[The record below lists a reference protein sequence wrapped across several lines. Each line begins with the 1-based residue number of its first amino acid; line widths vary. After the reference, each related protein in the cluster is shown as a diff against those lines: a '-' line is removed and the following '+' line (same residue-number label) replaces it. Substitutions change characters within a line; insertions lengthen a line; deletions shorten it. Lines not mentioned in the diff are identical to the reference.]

1 MLHRI
6 KKKND
11 IHEGKWSGLG
21 GKMEKGE
28 SPEECII
35 REVKEEAGLTITNP
49 ILKGIITEPEF
60 DGKND
65 WIVFV
70 FTAENFE
77 GELIECSEGQLEW
90 VPDDKLFDLNL
101 WEGDKLF
108 LKWLL
113 DGKFFS
119 AKFNYKNGEFI
130 GYSVNFH

>member
-11 IHEGKWSGLG
+11 IHEGKWNGLG
-21 GKMEKGE
+21 GKMERGE

-35 REVKEEAGLTITNP
+35 REVKEEAGLKINP
-49 ILKGIITEPEF
+49 VLRGIITEPEF

-70 FTAENFE
+70 YTAEDFQ

-90 VPDDKLFDLNL
+90 IPDDKLFGLNL
-101 WEGDKLF
+101 WEGDRLF

-119 AKFNYKNGEFI
+119 AKFNYKDGGFI
-130 GYSVNFH
+130 GYSVSFH